1 MGAQL
6 LHFAGY
12 SFVVHSYT
20 VQQLHVVT
28 PLFECVSDIIPR
40 EAEWLWQA
48 FGTNDKPHH
57 NTHGNSHGLSHGP
70 PEVAAHLSEL
80 WIRNAGSRPWN
91 QTV

>member
-1 MGAQL
+1 MAM
-6 LHFAGY
+6 AG
-12 SFVVHSYT
+12 
-20 VQQLHVVT
+20 
-28 PLFECVSDIIPR
+28 
-40 EAEWLWQA
+40 LWHY
-48 FGTNDKPHH
+48 DKPHH